1 MTCMRYMGCLTL
13 AGLTVVAGFGHGS
26 RTTQAQTG
34 ATVYIGSNKPAV
46 EVNLSVLDQL
56 GKKPSLPGLL
66 RDSTLG
72 RLPPNDIQEAL
83 LIRNQG
89 SGSDYFSTPANLP
102 MRPVENT
109 ASPNVAVL
117 IPKPAATIAPV
128 QSSIPRPAAVAAV
141 SKKPVPLTAVKA
153 PAKVPTVKV
162 LTVKVPTVKVPTV
175 KVPTVKVEAP
185 EPKVEPLKTARAANA
200 SAPVAAKPAAAKP
213 ATSKPAVAGRS
224 DWQILFGDGEAE
236 LTSNAQAQIAKIIAG
251 VGADSTVVLRIR
263 AHADGRQLGAGNAR
277 RLALSRAL
285 KVRQALANAGFKKS
299 RLKLEVIGDREKST
313 PRDRV
318 DIKRIK
324 N

>member
-13 AGLTVVAGFGHGS
+13 AALTVVAGFGHGS
-26 RTTQAQTG
+26 RTAQAQTG

-89 SGSDYFSTPANLP
+89 SGSDYFSTPDNLP

-109 ASPNVAVL
+109 ASPNMAVR

-141 SKKPVPLTAVKA
+141 SKKPVPLAAVKA
-153 PAKVPTVKV
+153 PA
-162 LTVKVPTVKVPTV
+162 KVPTV

-185 EPKVEPLKTARAANA
+185 EPKVEPLKTARATSA
-200 SAPVAAKPAAAKP
+200 SAPVAAKPAAANP
-213 ATSKPAVAGRS
+213 ATSKPAAASRS

>member
-13 AGLTVVAGFGHGS
+13 TALTVVAGFDHGS
-26 RTTQAQTG
+26 RTAQAQTG

-89 SGSDYFSTPANLP
+89 SGSDYFSTPDNLP

-109 ASPNVAVL
+109 ASPNMAVR

-141 SKKPVPLTAVKA
+141 SKKPVPLAAVKA
-153 PAKVPTVKV
+153 PA
-162 LTVKVPTVKVPTV
+162 KVPTVKVPTV

-185 EPKVEPLKTARAANA
+185 EPKVEPLKTARATSA
-200 SAPVAAKPAAAKP
+200 SAPVAAKPVAAKP
-213 ATSKPAVAGRS
+213 ATSKPAAASRS

>member
-13 AGLTVVAGFGHGS
+13 AALTVVAGFGHGS
-26 RTTQAQTG
+26 RTAQAQTG

-89 SGSDYFSTPANLP
+89 SGSDYFSTPDNLP

-109 ASPNVAVL
+109 ASPNMAVR

-141 SKKPVPLTAVKA
+141 SKKPVPLAAVKA
-153 PAKVPTVKV
+153 PA
-162 LTVKVPTVKVPTV
+162 KVPTV

-185 EPKVEPLKTARAANA
+185 EPKVEPLKTARATSA

-213 ATSKPAVAGRS
+213 ATSKPAAASRS

>member
-13 AGLTVVAGFGHGS
+13 AALTVVAGFGHGS

-72 RLPPNDIQEAL
+72 RLPANDIQEAL

-89 SGSDYFSTPANLP
+89 SGSDYFSPPDNLP
-102 MRPVENT
+102 MQPVENT
-109 ASPNVAVL
+109 ASPNMAVR
-117 IPKPAATIAPV
+117 IPKPAATITPV

-141 SKKPVPLTAVKA
+141 SKKPVPLVPVKA
-153 PAKVPTVKV
+153 SAKEP
-162 LTVKVPTVKVPTV
+162 PV

-213 ATSKPAVAGRS
+213 ATSKPAAAGRS

-236 LTSNAQAQIAKIIAG
+236 LTSNAQAQIAKIIAV
-251 VGADSTVVLRIR
+251 VGADSSIVLRIR
-263 AHADGRQLGAGNAR
+263 AHADSRQLGAGNAR
-277 RLALSRAL
+277 RLSLSRAL

>member
-13 AGLTVVAGFGHGS
+13 AALTVVAGFGHGS
-26 RTTQAQTG
+26 RTAQAQTG

-89 SGSDYFSTPANLP
+89 SGSDYFSTPDNLP
-102 MRPVENT
+102 MRPVENI
-109 ASPNVAVL
+109 ASPNMAVR

-141 SKKPVPLTAVKA
+141 SKKPVPLAAVKA
-153 PAKVPTVKV
+153 PA
-162 LTVKVPTVKVPTV
+162 KVPTV

-185 EPKVEPLKTARAANA
+185 EPKVEPLKTARATSA

-213 ATSKPAVAGRS
+213 ATSKPAAASRS

>member
-13 AGLTVVAGFGHGS
+13 TALTVVAGFGHES
-26 RTTQAQTG
+26 RTAQAQTG

-89 SGSDYFSTPANLP
+89 SGSDYFSTPDNLP

-109 ASPNVAVL
+109 ASPNMAVR

-141 SKKPVPLTAVKA
+141 SKKPVPLAAVKA
-153 PAKVPTVKV
+153 PA
-162 LTVKVPTVKVPTV
+162 KVPTV

-185 EPKVEPLKTARAANA
+185 EPKVEPLKTARATSA

-213 ATSKPAVAGRS
+213 ATSKPAAASRS

>member
-13 AGLTVVAGFGHGS
+13 AALTVVAGFGHGS
-26 RTTQAQTG
+26 RTAQAQTG

-72 RLPPNDIQEAL
+72 RLPPSDIQEAL

-89 SGSDYFSTPANLP
+89 SGSDYFSTPDNLP

-109 ASPNVAVL
+109 ASPNMAVR

-141 SKKPVPLTAVKA
+141 SKKPVPLAAVKA
-153 PAKVPTVKV
+153 PA
-162 LTVKVPTVKVPTV
+162 

-185 EPKVEPLKTARAANA
+185 EPKVEPLKTARATSA

-213 ATSKPAVAGRS
+213 ATSKPAAASRS

>member
-1 MTCMRYMGCLTL
+1 MRYMGCLTL
-13 AGLTVVAGFGHGS
+13 AALTVVAGFGHGS
-26 RTTQAQTG
+26 RTAQAQTG

-89 SGSDYFSTPANLP
+89 SGSDYFSTPDNLP

-109 ASPNVAVL
+109 ASPNMAVR

-141 SKKPVPLTAVKA
+141 SKKPVPLAAVKA
-153 PAKVPTVKV
+153 PA
-162 LTVKVPTVKVPTV
+162 KVPTV

-185 EPKVEPLKTARAANA
+185 EPKVEPLKTARATSA

-213 ATSKPAVAGRS
+213 ATSKPAAASRS

>member
-13 AGLTVVAGFGHGS
+13 AALTVVAGFGHGS
-26 RTTQAQTG
+26 RTAQAQTG

-89 SGSDYFSTPANLP
+89 SGSDYFSTPDNLP

-109 ASPNVAVL
+109 ASPNMAVR

-141 SKKPVPLTAVKA
+141 SKKPVPLAAVKA
-153 PAKVPTVKV
+153 PA
-162 LTVKVPTVKVPTV
+162 KVPTV

-185 EPKVEPLKTARAANA
+185 EPKVEPLKTARATSA

-213 ATSKPAVAGRS
+213 ATSKPAAASRS

-251 VGADSTVVLRIR
+251 VGADSSVVLRIR

>member
-13 AGLTVVAGFGHGS
+13 AALTVVAGFGHGS
-26 RTTQAQTG
+26 RTAQAQTG

-89 SGSDYFSTPANLP
+89 SGSDYFSTPDNLP

-109 ASPNVAVL
+109 ASPNMAVR

-128 QSSIPRPAAVAAV
+128 QSSVPRPAAVAAV
-141 SKKPVPLTAVKA
+141 SKKPVPLAPVKA
-153 PAKVPTVKV
+153 PAKE
-162 LTVKVPTVKVPTV
+162 PTVKVPTV

-185 EPKVEPLKTARAANA
+185 EPKVEPLKTARATNA
-200 SAPVAAKPAAAKP
+200 SAPVAAKPTAAKP
-213 ATSKPAVAGRS
+213 ATNKPAAAGRS

>member
-13 AGLTVVAGFGHGS
+13 AALTVVAGFGHGS
-26 RTTQAQTG
+26 RTAQAQTG

-89 SGSDYFSTPANLP
+89 SGSDYFSSPDNLP

-109 ASPNVAVL
+109 ASPNMAVR
-117 IPKPAATIAPV
+117 IPKPAATIASV

-141 SKKPVPLTAVKA
+141 SKKPVPLAAVKA
-153 PAKVPTVKV
+153 PA
-162 LTVKVPTVKVPTV
+162 KVPTV

-185 EPKVEPLKTARAANA
+185 EPKVEPLKTARATSA
-200 SAPVAAKPAAAKP
+200 SAPVAAKPPAAKP
-213 ATSKPAVAGRS
+213 ATSKPAAAGRS

-236 LTSNAQAQIAKIIAG
+236 LTSNAQAQIAKSIAG

-318 DIKRIK
+318 DIKR
-324 N
+324 

>member
-13 AGLTVVAGFGHGS
+13 AALTVGAGFGHGS
-26 RTTQAQTG
+26 RTAQAQAR

-89 SGSDYFSTPANLP
+89 SGSDYFSTPDNLP

-141 SKKPVPLTAVKA
+141 SKKPVPLAAVKA
-153 PAKVPTVKV
+153 PT
-162 LTVKVPTVKVPTV
+162 

-185 EPKVEPLKTARAANA
+185 EPKVEPLKTARATSA
-200 SAPVAAKPAAAKP
+200 SAPVAAKPTAAKP
-213 ATSKPAVAGRS
+213 PTSKPAAAGRS

-236 LTSNAQAQIAKIIAG
+236 LTSNAQAQIAKIIAS

-285 KVRQALANAGFKKS
+285 KVRQALGNAGFKKS
-299 RLKLEVIGDREKST
+299 LLKLEVIGDREKST

>member
-13 AGLTVVAGFGHGS
+13 AALTVVAGFGHGS
-26 RTTQAQTG
+26 RTAQAQTG

-89 SGSDYFSTPANLP
+89 SGSDYFSTPDNLP

-109 ASPNVAVL
+109 ASPNMAVR

-128 QSSIPRPAAVAAV
+128 QSSVPRPAAVAAV
-141 SKKPVPLTAVKA
+141 SKKPVPLAPVKA
-153 PAKVPTVKV
+153 PAKE
-162 LTVKVPTVKVPTV
+162 PTVKVPTV

-185 EPKVEPLKTARAANA
+185 EPKVEPLKTARATSA

-213 ATSKPAVAGRS
+213 ATSKPAAASRS

-251 VGADSTVVLRIR
+251 VGADSSVVLRIR

>member
-13 AGLTVVAGFGHGS
+13 AALTVVAGFGHGS
-26 RTTQAQTG
+26 RTAQAQTG

-89 SGSDYFSTPANLP
+89 SGSDYFSTPDNLP

-109 ASPNVAVL
+109 ASPNMAVR

-141 SKKPVPLTAVKA
+141 SKKPVPLAAVKA
-153 PAKVPTVKV
+153 PT
-162 LTVKVPTVKVPTV
+162 

-185 EPKVEPLKTARAANA
+185 EPKVEPLKTARANSA
-200 SAPVAAKPAAAKP
+200 SAPVAAKPTAAKP
-213 ATSKPAVAGRS
+213 PTSKPAAAGRS

-236 LTSNAQAQIAKIIAG
+236 LTSNAQAQISKIIAG

>member
-1 MTCMRYMGCLTL
+1 
-13 AGLTVVAGFGHGS
+13 
-26 RTTQAQTG
+26 
-34 ATVYIGSNKPAV
+34 
-46 EVNLSVLDQL
+46 
-56 GKKPSLPGLL
+56 
-66 RDSTLG
+66 
-72 RLPPNDIQEAL
+72 
-83 LIRNQG
+83 
-89 SGSDYFSTPANLP
+89 
-102 MRPVENT
+102 
-109 ASPNVAVL
+109 
-117 IPKPAATIAPV
+117 
-128 QSSIPRPAAVAAV
+128 
-141 SKKPVPLTAVKA
+141 
-153 PAKVPTVKV
+153 
-162 LTVKVPTVKVPTV
+162 VKVPTV

-185 EPKVEPLKTARAANA
+185 EPKVEPLKTARATSA

-213 ATSKPAVAGRS
+213 ATSKPAAASRS

-236 LTSNAQAQIAKIIAG
+236 LTSNARAQIAKIIAS

>member
-13 AGLTVVAGFGHGS
+13 AALTVVAGFGHGS
-26 RTTQAQTG
+26 RTAQAQTG

-89 SGSDYFSTPANLP
+89 SGSDYFSTPDNLP
-102 MRPVENT
+102 MRSVENT
-109 ASPNVAVL
+109 ASPNMAVR

-141 SKKPVPLTAVKA
+141 SKKPVPLAAVKA
-153 PAKVPTVKV
+153 PA
-162 LTVKVPTVKVPTV
+162 KVPTV

-185 EPKVEPLKTARAANA
+185 EPKVEPLKTARATSA

-213 ATSKPAVAGRS
+213 ATSKPAAASRS

>member
-1 MTCMRYMGCLTL
+1 MGCLTL
-13 AGLTVVAGFGHGS
+13 AALTVVAGFGHGS
-26 RTTQAQTG
+26 RTAQAQTG

-89 SGSDYFSTPANLP
+89 SGSDYFSTPDNLP

-109 ASPNVAVL
+109 ASPNMAVR

-141 SKKPVPLTAVKA
+141 SIKPVPLAAVKA
-153 PAKVPTVKV
+153 PA
-162 LTVKVPTVKVPTV
+162 KVPTV

-185 EPKVEPLKTARAANA
+185 EPKVEPLKTARATSA

-213 ATSKPAVAGRS
+213 ATSKPAAASRS

>member
-1 MTCMRYMGCLTL
+1 MRYMGCLTL
-13 AGLTVVAGFGHGS
+13 AALTVVAGFGHGS
-26 RTTQAQTG
+26 RTAQAQTG

-89 SGSDYFSTPANLP
+89 SGSDYFSTPDNLP

-109 ASPNVAVL
+109 ASPNMAVR

-141 SKKPVPLTAVKA
+141 SKKPVPLAAVKA
-153 PAKVPTVKV
+153 PA
-162 LTVKVPTVKVPTV
+162 KVPTV

-185 EPKVEPLKTARAANA
+185 EPKVEPLKTARATSA
-200 SAPVAAKPAAAKP
+200 SAPVAAKPAAANP
-213 ATSKPAVAGRS
+213 ATSKPAAASRS

>member
-13 AGLTVVAGFGHGS
+13 AALTVVAGFGHGS
-26 RTTQAQTG
+26 RTAQAQTG

-89 SGSDYFSTPANLP
+89 SGSDYFSTPDNLP

-109 ASPNVAVL
+109 ASPNMAVR

-141 SKKPVPLTAVKA
+141 SKKPVPLAAVKA
-153 PAKVPTVKV
+153 PA
-162 LTVKVPTVKVPTV
+162 KVPTV

-185 EPKVEPLKTARAANA
+185 EPKVEPLKTARATSA

-213 ATSKPAVAGRS
+213 ATNKPAAASRS

-236 LTSNAQAQIAKIIAG
+236 LTSNSQAQIAKIIAG

>member
-13 AGLTVVAGFGHGS
+13 AALTVVAGFGHGS
-26 RTTQAQTG
+26 RTAQAQTG

-89 SGSDYFSTPANLP
+89 SGSDYFSTPDNLP

-109 ASPNVAVL
+109 ASPNMAVR

-141 SKKPVPLTAVKA
+141 SKKPVPLAAVKA

-162 LTVKVPTVKVPTV
+162 PTVKAPTV

-185 EPKVEPLKTARAANA
+185 EPKVEPLKTARATSA

-213 ATSKPAVAGRS
+213 ATSKPAAASRS

>member
-13 AGLTVVAGFGHGS
+13 AALTVVAGFGHGS
-26 RTTQAQTG
+26 RTAQAQTG

-89 SGSDYFSTPANLP
+89 SGSDYFSTPDNLP

-109 ASPNVAVL
+109 ASPNMAVR

-141 SKKPVPLTAVKA
+141 SIKPVPLAAVKA
-153 PAKVPTVKV
+153 PA
-162 LTVKVPTVKVPTV
+162 KVPTV

-185 EPKVEPLKTARAANA
+185 EPKVEPLKTARATSA

-213 ATSKPAVAGRS
+213 ATSKPAAASRS

>member
-13 AGLTVVAGFGHGS
+13 TALTVVAGFDHGS
-26 RTTQAQTG
+26 RTAQAQTG

-89 SGSDYFSTPANLP
+89 SGSDYFSTPDNLP

-109 ASPNVAVL
+109 ASPNMAVR

-141 SKKPVPLTAVKA
+141 SKKPVPLAAVKA
-153 PAKVPTVKV
+153 PA
-162 LTVKVPTVKVPTV
+162 KVPTV

-185 EPKVEPLKTARAANA
+185 EPKVEPLKTARATSA
-200 SAPVAAKPAAAKP
+200 SAPVAAKPVAAKP
-213 ATSKPAVAGRS
+213 ATSKPAAASRS

>member
-13 AGLTVVAGFGHGS
+13 AALTVVAGFGHGS
-26 RTTQAQTG
+26 RTAQAQTG

-89 SGSDYFSTPANLP
+89 SGSDYFSTPDNLP

-109 ASPNVAVL
+109 ASPNMAVR
-117 IPKPAATIAPV
+117 IPKPAATITPV

-141 SKKPVPLTAVKA
+141 SKKPVPLVPVKA
-153 PAKVPTVKV
+153 SAKEP
-162 LTVKVPTVKVPTV
+162 PV

-185 EPKVEPLKTARAANA
+185 EPKVEPLKTARATSA

-213 ATSKPAVAGRS
+213 ATSKPAAASRS

-299 RLKLEVIGDREKST
+299 RLKLEFIGDREKST

>member
-13 AGLTVVAGFGHGS
+13 AALIVVASFGHGS
-26 RTTQAQTG
+26 QTAQAQTG

-72 RLPPNDIQEAL
+72 RLPPSDIQEAL

-89 SGSDYFSTPANLP
+89 SGSDYFSTPDNLP

-109 ASPNVAVL
+109 TSPNVAGR

-128 QSSIPRPAAVAAV
+128 QSTIPRTAAAAAA
-141 SKKPVPLTAVKA
+141 SKKPVPLAPVKA

-162 LTVKVPTVKVPTV
+162 PP
-175 KVPTVKVEAP
+175 VKVEAP
-185 EPKVEPLKTARAANA
+185 EPKVEPLKTARATSA
-200 SAPVAAKPAAAKP
+200 SAPVAVKPATAKPATAKP
-213 ATSKPAVAGRS
+213 ATSKPAAAGRS

-236 LTSNAQAQIAKIIAG
+236 LTGNAQAQIAKIIAS
-251 VGADSTVVLRIR
+251 VGADSSVVLRIR
-263 AHADGRQLGAGNAR
+263 AHADSRQLGAGNAR

>member
-1 MTCMRYMGCLTL
+1 MGCLTL
-13 AGLTVVAGFGHGS
+13 AALTVVAGFGHGS
-26 RTTQAQTG
+26 RTAQAQTG

-89 SGSDYFSTPANLP
+89 SGSDYFSTPDNLP

-109 ASPNVAVL
+109 ASPNMAVR

-141 SKKPVPLTAVKA
+141 SKKPVPLAAVKA
-153 PAKVPTVKV
+153 PA
-162 LTVKVPTVKVPTV
+162 KVPTV

-185 EPKVEPLKTARAANA
+185 EPKVEPLKTARATSA

-213 ATSKPAVAGRS
+213 ATSKPAAASRS

-251 VGADSTVVLRIR
+251 VGADSSVVLRIR

>member
-13 AGLTVVAGFGHGS
+13 AALTVVAGFGHGS
-26 RTTQAQTG
+26 RTAQAQTG

-89 SGSDYFSTPANLP
+89 SGSDYFSTPDNLP

-109 ASPNVAVL
+109 ASPNMAVR

-141 SKKPVPLTAVKA
+141 SKKPVPLEAVKA
-153 PAKVPTVKV
+153 PA
-162 LTVKVPTVKVPTV
+162 KVPTV

-185 EPKVEPLKTARAANA
+185 EPKVEPLKTARATSA

-213 ATSKPAVAGRS
+213 ATSKPAAASRS

>member
-13 AGLTVVAGFGHGS
+13 AALTVVAGFGHGS
-26 RTTQAQTG
+26 RTAQAQTG

-89 SGSDYFSTPANLP
+89 SGSDYFSSPDNLP

-109 ASPNVAVL
+109 ASPNMAVR

-128 QSSIPRPAAVAAV
+128 QSSIPQPAAVAAV
-141 SKKPVPLTAVKA
+141 SKKPVPLAAVKA
-153 PAKVPTVKV
+153 PA
-162 LTVKVPTVKVPTV
+162 KVPTV

-185 EPKVEPLKTARAANA
+185 EPKVEPLKTARATSA

-213 ATSKPAVAGRS
+213 ATSKPAAASRS

>member
-13 AGLTVVAGFGHGS
+13 AALTVVAGFGHGS
-26 RTTQAQTG
+26 RTAQAQTG

-89 SGSDYFSTPANLP
+89 SGSDYFSTPDNLP
-102 MRPVENT
+102 MRPVENI
-109 ASPNVAVL
+109 ASPNMAVR

-141 SKKPVPLTAVKA
+141 SKKPVPLAAVKA
-153 PAKVPTVKV
+153 PA
-162 LTVKVPTVKVPTV
+162 KVPTV

-185 EPKVEPLKTARAANA
+185 EPKVEPLKTARATSA

-213 ATSKPAVAGRS
+213 ATSKPAAAGRS

>member
-13 AGLTVVAGFGHGS
+13 AALTVVAGFGHGS

-46 EVNLSVLDQL
+46 EANLSVLDQL

-89 SGSDYFSTPANLP
+89 SGSDYFSTPDNLP

-109 ASPNVAVL
+109 ASPNMAVR

-141 SKKPVPLTAVKA
+141 SKKPVPLAAVKA
-153 PAKVPTVKV
+153 PA
-162 LTVKVPTVKVPTV
+162 KVPTV

-185 EPKVEPLKTARAANA
+185 EPKVEPLKTARATSA

-213 ATSKPAVAGRS
+213 ATSKPAAASRS

>member
-13 AGLTVVAGFGHGS
+13 AALTVVAGFGHGS
-26 RTTQAQTG
+26 RTAQAQTG

-89 SGSDYFSTPANLP
+89 SGSDYFSTPDNLP

-109 ASPNVAVL
+109 ASPNMAVR

-141 SKKPVPLTAVKA
+141 SKKPVPLAAVKA
-153 PAKVPTVKV
+153 PA
-162 LTVKVPTVKVPTV
+162 KVPTV

-185 EPKVEPLKTARAANA
+185 EPKVEPLKTARATSA

-213 ATSKPAVAGRS
+213 ATSKPAAAGRS

>member
-1 MTCMRYMGCLTL
+1 
-13 AGLTVVAGFGHGS
+13 
-26 RTTQAQTG
+26 
-34 ATVYIGSNKPAV
+34 
-46 EVNLSVLDQL
+46 
-56 GKKPSLPGLL
+56 LL

-89 SGSDYFSTPANLP
+89 SGSDYFSTPDNLP

-109 ASPNVAVL
+109 ASPNMAVR

-141 SKKPVPLTAVKA
+141 SKKPVPLAAVKA

-162 LTVKVPTVKVPTV
+162 PTVKAPTV

-185 EPKVEPLKTARAANA
+185 EPKVEPLKTARATSA

-213 ATSKPAVAGRS
+213 ATSKPAAASRS

-251 VGADSTVVLRIR
+251 VGADSSVVLRIR

>member
-1 MTCMRYMGCLTL
+1 MGCLTL
-13 AGLTVVAGFGHGS
+13 AALTVVAGFGHGS
-26 RTTQAQTG
+26 RTAQAQTG

-89 SGSDYFSTPANLP
+89 SGSDYFSTPDNLP

-109 ASPNVAVL
+109 ASPNMAVR

-141 SKKPVPLTAVKA
+141 SKKPVPLAAVKA
-153 PAKVPTVKV
+153 PA
-162 LTVKVPTVKVPTV
+162 KVPTVKVPTV

-185 EPKVEPLKTARAANA
+185 EPKVEPLKTARATSA
-200 SAPVAAKPAAAKP
+200 SAPVAAKPAAARP
-213 ATSKPAVAGRS
+213 ATSKPAAARPATRKPAAAGRS

>member
-13 AGLTVVAGFGHGS
+13 AALTVVAGFGHES
-26 RTTQAQTG
+26 RTAQAQTG

-89 SGSDYFSTPANLP
+89 SGSDYFSTPDNLP

-109 ASPNVAVL
+109 ASPNMAVR

-141 SKKPVPLTAVKA
+141 SKKPVPLAAVKA
-153 PAKVPTVKV
+153 PA
-162 LTVKVPTVKVPTV
+162 KVPTV

-185 EPKVEPLKTARAANA
+185 EPKVEPLKTARATSA

-213 ATSKPAVAGRS
+213 ATSKPAAASRS

>member
-1 MTCMRYMGCLTL
+1 MRYMGCLTL
-13 AGLTVVAGFGHGS
+13 AALTVVAGFGHGS
-26 RTTQAQTG
+26 RTAQAQTG

-89 SGSDYFSTPANLP
+89 SGSDYFSTPDNLP

-109 ASPNVAVL
+109 ASPNMAVR

-141 SKKPVPLTAVKA
+141 SKKPVPLAAVKA
-153 PAKVPTVKV
+153 PA
-162 LTVKVPTVKVPTV
+162 KVPTV

-185 EPKVEPLKTARAANA
+185 EPKVEPLKTARATSA

-213 ATSKPAVAGRS
+213 ATSKPAAAGRS

>member
-13 AGLTVVAGFGHGS
+13 AALTVVAGFGHGS
-26 RTTQAQTG
+26 RTAQAQTG

-89 SGSDYFSTPANLP
+89 SGSDYFSTPDNLP

-109 ASPNVAVL
+109 ASPNMAVR

-162 LTVKVPTVKVPTV
+162 PTVKVPTV

-185 EPKVEPLKTARAANA
+185 EPKVEPLKTARATSA

-213 ATSKPAVAGRS
+213 ATSKPAAAGRS

>member
-13 AGLTVVAGFGHGS
+13 AALTVVAGFGHGS
-26 RTTQAQTG
+26 RTAQAQTG

-72 RLPPNDIQEAL
+72 RLPPSDIQEAL

-89 SGSDYFSTPANLP
+89 SGSDYFSTPDNLP

-109 ASPNVAVL
+109 ASPNMAVR

-141 SKKPVPLTAVKA
+141 SKKPVPLAAVKA
-153 PAKVPTVKV
+153 PA
-162 LTVKVPTVKVPTV
+162 KVPTV

-185 EPKVEPLKTARAANA
+185 EPKVEPLKTARATSA

-213 ATSKPAVAGRS
+213 ATSKPAAASRS